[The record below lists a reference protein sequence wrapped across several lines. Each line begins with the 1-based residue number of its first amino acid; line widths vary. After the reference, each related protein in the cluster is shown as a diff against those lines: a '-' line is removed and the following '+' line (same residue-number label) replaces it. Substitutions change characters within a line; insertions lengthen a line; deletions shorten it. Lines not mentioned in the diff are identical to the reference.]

1 VRTTNQLVSRQCDQ
15 GESSLD
21 APTRRLR
28 HSNLSRKRSCNAP
41 AQTAPSATTMD
52 HIGFDPASMNYVATA
67 LQHPGSADPFS
78 DMLMQPPMVLEDQHS
93 GYGFAGGESMG
104 LHSMQQQQPQ
114 QATPS
119 LKRAYSTFE
128 DPFSDVV
135 SAFEHTM
142 HNEQN
147 EVEAPSI
154 DRDNKLLGFSLPRFD
169 YRLLT
174 YNYQR
179 TSIQLAAQLHGMFFL
194 AESPWAAAGDA
205 QPPPSELTC
214 YRRNLFQIT
223 GEITIP
229 RSLRYIM
236 TDQGEQIPI
245 MGQELVVSATEST
258 ENNPVKIISVPWK
271 TPANPVAPTAE
282 DKAERE
288 PPAVPIDLMNMQ
300 DMDSEFV
307 TMPFQWKRLQF
318 RIATANNGRRKEL
331 QQHFLVKLK
340 VVATLAT
347 GGKIPICEVQSGAI
361 IVRGRSPRNFQARKD
376 LPLSGGGHA
385 RKTSHAPPRS
395 ASGESTN
402 KRIHTEA
409 PPPTSA
415 PIKPEA
421 SSAPPPAAAQKS
433 LIDPNDIPTPIDFFN
448 WKPAPPESH
457 QHQHQQQGSTSA
469 LPPQTAPVDAPMG
482 NNMYAASNPDL
493 HNNQQ
498 QHQHPPTTA
507 PINLSLLEED
517 SPLPPQ
523 QLTPTHPRHRS
534 GSLAVAVGAGEARA
548 GAPAFGASD
557 TGARQGRSNF
567 HIPVRP
573 PSFSLNTINSPDES
587 ADLLYEYFPLG
598 LDDWMPPVDAVYRPH
613 VVHHTKLP
621 SDPRD
626 LVAGK
631 ARSRRLYSADVIG

>member
-1 VRTTNQLVSRQCDQ
+1 
-15 GESSLD
+15 
-21 APTRRLR
+21 
-28 HSNLSRKRSCNAP
+28 
-41 AQTAPSATTMD
+41 MD

-93 GYGFAGGESMG
+93 GYGYVGGDDMG
-104 LHSMQQQQPQ
+104 MQSMQQHQPH

-135 SAFEHTM
+135 SAFEHPA
-142 HNEQN
+142 HNEPN
-147 EVEAPSI
+147 EPETPSI
-154 DRDNKLLGFSLPRFD
+154 DRDNKLLGFSMPRFD
-169 YRLLT
+169 YHLLT

-179 TSIQLAAQLHGMFFL
+179 TSAQLTAQLHGMFFL

-205 QPPPSELTC
+205 QPQPSELTC

-229 RSLRYIM
+229 RSLRYIL

-245 MGQELVVSATEST
+245 LGQELVVSAIEST

-271 TPANPVAPTAE
+271 TPANPVAPTPE

-288 PPAVPIDLMNMQ
+288 PPAVPIDLMNLQ

-307 TMPFQWKRLQF
+307 TLPFQWKRLQF

-340 VVATLAT
+340 VMATLAT

-376 LPLSGGGHA
+376 LPLNGGGHA
-385 RKTSHAPPRS
+385 RKTSHAPARS
-395 ASGESTN
+395 ASGESAN
-402 KRIHTEA
+402 KRLHTEA
-409 PPPTSA
+409 PTSA
-415 PIKPEA
+415 PVRNDAAHPSLA
-421 SSAPPPAAAQKS
+421 TQSSF
-433 LIDPNDIPTPIDFFN
+433 IDPNDVPAPVDFYNWKQPTPT
-448 WKPAPPESH
+448 KEQKQAAAMT
-457 QHQHQQQGSTSA
+457 GV
-469 LPPQTAPVDAPMG
+469 LPPQPETAPPLPTNNNAYAISTPDASRAHHQPT
-482 NNMYAASNPDL
+482 AS
-493 HNNQQ
+493 
-498 QHQHPPTTA
+498 A
-507 PINLSLLEED
+507 PINLSLVEED
-517 SPLPPQ
+517 SPVPHS
-523 QLTPTHPRHRS
+523 TPSNTRHRS
-534 GSLAVAVGAGEARA
+534 GSLAVNMGMG
-548 GAPAFGASD
+548 
-557 TGARQGRSNF
+557 NNKNM

-631 ARSRRLYSADVIG
+631 GARSRRLYSADVVG

>member
-1 VRTTNQLVSRQCDQ
+1 
-15 GESSLD
+15 
-21 APTRRLR
+21 
-28 HSNLSRKRSCNAP
+28 
-41 AQTAPSATTMD
+41 MD

-93 GYGFAGGESMG
+93 GYGYVGGDDMG
-104 LHSMQQQQPQ
+104 MQSMQQQHQPH

-135 SAFEHTM
+135 SAFEHPA
-142 HNEQN
+142 HNEPN
-147 EVEAPSI
+147 DPETPSI
-154 DRDNKLLGFSLPRFD
+154 DRDNKLLGFSMPRFD
-169 YRLLT
+169 YHLLT

-179 TSIQLAAQLHGMFFL
+179 TSAQLVAQLHGMFFL

-229 RSLRYIM
+229 RSLRYIL
-236 TDQGEQIPI
+236 TEQGEQIPI
-245 MGQELVVSATEST
+245 LGQELVVSAIEST

-288 PPAVPIDLMNMQ
+288 PPAVPIDLMNLQ

-307 TMPFQWKRLQF
+307 TLPFQWKRLQF

-340 VVATLAT
+340 VMATLAT

-376 LPLSGGGHA
+376 LPLNGGGHA
-385 RKTSHAPPRS
+385 RKTSHAPARS
-395 ASGESTN
+395 ASGESAN
-402 KRIHTEA
+402 KRLHTEA
-409 PPPTSA
+409 PTSA
-415 PIKPEA
+415 PVRNEA
-421 SSAPPPAAAQKS
+421 AHPPLASQTS
-433 LIDPNDIPTPIDFFN
+433 FIDPNDVPAPVDFFN
-448 WKPAPPESH
+448 WKPTPTKDQKQAAMT
-457 QHQHQQQGSTSA
+457 GI
-469 LPPQTAPVDAPMG
+469 LPPQPTAPE
-482 NNMYAASNPDL
+482 AAA
-493 HNNQQ
+493 
-498 QHQHPPTTA
+498 PPTNNAYAISTPDTSRVHQQPTTSA
-507 PINLSLLEED
+507 PINLSLVEED
-517 SPLPPQ
+517 SPLPHS
-523 QLTPTHPRHRS
+523 TPSNARHRS
-534 GSLAVAVGAGEARA
+534 GSLAVGVGR
-548 GAPAFGASD
+548 
-557 TGARQGRSNF
+557 NL

-587 ADLLYEYFPLG
+587 ADLLYEYFPLE

-631 ARSRRLYSADVIG
+631 GARSRRLYSADVVG

>member
-1 VRTTNQLVSRQCDQ
+1 
-15 GESSLD
+15 
-21 APTRRLR
+21 
-28 HSNLSRKRSCNAP
+28 
-41 AQTAPSATTMD
+41 MD

-67 LQHPGSADPFS
+67 LQHPGNADPFS

-93 GYGFAGGESMG
+93 GYGYVGGDDMG
-104 LHSMQQQQPQ
+104 MQSMQQQHQPH

-135 SAFEHTM
+135 SAFEHPP
-142 HNEQN
+142 HNEPN
-147 EVEAPSI
+147 EPETPSI
-154 DRDNKLLGFSLPRFD
+154 DRDNKLLGFSMPRFD
-169 YRLLT
+169 YHLLT

-179 TSIQLAAQLHGMFFL
+179 TSAQLTAQLHGMFFL

-229 RSLRYIM
+229 RSLRYIL

-245 MGQELVVSATEST
+245 LGQELVVSAIEST

-271 TPANPVAPTAE
+271 TPANPVAPTPE

-288 PPAVPIDLMNMQ
+288 PPAVPIDLMNLQ

-307 TMPFQWKRLQF
+307 TLPFQWKRLQF

-340 VVATLAT
+340 VMATLAT

-376 LPLSGGGHA
+376 LPLNGGGHA
-385 RKTSHAPPRS
+385 RKTSHAPARS

-402 KRIHTEA
+402 KRLHTEA
-409 PPPTSA
+409 PTSA
-415 PIKPEA
+415 PHRKEA
-421 SSAPPPAAAQKS
+421 THPPLATQTS
-433 LIDPNDIPTPIDFFN
+433 FIDPNDVPAPVDFYNWKQPTPTKDQ
-448 WKPAPPESH
+448 KQPAMA
-457 QHQHQQQGSTSA
+457 GI
-469 LPPQTAPVDAPMG
+469 LPPQPE
-482 NNMYAASNPDL
+482 AAQP
-493 HNNQQ
+493 
-498 QHQHPPTTA
+498 PPTANNAYAISTPDTSRAHHQPPPPTSSA
-507 PINLSLLEED
+507 PINLSLVEED
-517 SPLPPQ
+517 SPVPHS
-523 QLTPTHPRHRS
+523 TPSHHNARHRS
-534 GSLAVAVGAGEARA
+534 NSLAVNMGMSNNNNNANIK
-548 GAPAFGASD
+548 
-557 TGARQGRSNF
+557 NF

-631 ARSRRLYSADVIG
+631 GARSRRLYSADVVG